1 MEKRG
6 ALLIALIIT
15 LLVAGNYYVIS
26 GNVIKEN
33 REKAIVSR
41 IIDGDTVELEDGRI
55 VRLLNI
61 NTPEKNEL
69 GSNLAKE
76 YMLDLQNKSVEIEIT
91 GNDKYK
97 RYLARLFDERYINLE
112 LVRLGFA
119 KKFLVDDGEL
129 KDFDYAE
136 NMAVE
141 REFGI
146 WHKSPYR
153 NCLVIEVDKKKE
165 LLEISNACYFNLTG
179 IVIEDE
185 SRKKYVFVSDF
196 RKVVLHS
203 GEGKN
208 NSTDVFWNMK
218 TDIWN
223 NDRDTIYARDK
234 NGGLIYHESY
244 GY

>member
-1 MEKRG
+1 MDKMG
-6 ALLIALIIT
+6 ALLIALLIT

-26 GNVIKEN
+26 GNVINEHS
-33 REKAIVSR
+33 EKAVVSR

-61 NTPEKNEL
+61 NTPEKNEI

-91 GNDKYK
+91 GNDKYR
-97 RYLARLFDERYINLE
+97 RYLARIFDDRYVNLE
-112 LVRLGFA
+112 LVKLGFA

-129 KDFDYAE
+129 KDFNYAE
-136 NMAVE
+136 NIAVE
-141 REFGI
+141 KEFGI
-146 WHKSPYR
+146 WHKSPYW

-165 LLEISNACYFNLTG
+165 LLEISNVCSFSLTE

-185 SRKKYVFVSDF
+185 SRKKYVFDSDF

-203 GEGKN
+203 GEGLD
-208 NSTDVFWNMK
+208 NSTNVFWNMK

-223 NDRDTIYARDK
+223 NDRDTIYARD
-234 NGGLIYHESY
+234 
-244 GY
+244 